1 MRFLALADGKD
12 KTNIDEQQDKEL
24 LELGSRLS
32 DLENKVD
39 LNNKNFVDY
48 KNEPNIDKD
57 LAHFIDL
64 TVDNS
69 IAADNMTVNSANIN
83 DITSKNIEANTITVD
98 IIKTDDIASDNITT
112 DNIETNTITGT
123 TATLDGITSK
133 NIVTDNIK
141 SDTAKFNTLTIDN
154 ATITT
159 FNINDIDTNDIKTE
173 TIEATKAQME
183 ELAADKATIN
193 IIESDAAHLR
203 WIQAHNITFDGSQ
216 NELEPYYM
224 HIEPQDTPSET
235 DFRVIELPYFDTG
248 DYYLS
253 LRHPGADIAWWS
265 VIVHNN
271 HNNITVSYSRRITD
285 IAGADIPNPTLSEFY
300 VHDYFSN
307 TPRLYIK
314 TYVGGNLYWQNQSLN
329 KETQPIIHDDWP
341 IDIAS
346 FGALNYKC
354 LHDGATWYTKHVD
367 IIRNQSANWASLFLI
382 PGTWAEAERRQV
394 EFNGLVDVPWKFYLP
409 DQSLNTTD
417 EVTFKNI
424 VIKPLE
430 GKWVY
435 NKEDALMGMN
445 PETIGND
452 GQLNAAKNIIETE
465 ELIKWNGKVGTTQ
478 NNHTIVDGT
487 IFREQ
492 GYTQTSDHVYEKRDV
507 YTYDTVEWNNKL
519 VRTDTLAVRRKADDA
534 IITSNAP
541 IMGQY
546 EDEGQV
552 VWNEYR
558 YVFPDIMNGNLP
570 AFEVWID
577 RQLADGSWTQ
587 RLLQTTVDQT
597 EYTNYIRHKQEFEY
611 GTIDYDVYSFDN
623 YHNPIKYLGDVTEGR
638 WNAGD
643 IHVTKKTNPPNSAE
657 PAYDGNLEVDGTT
670 TLHDN
675 VTVVKADGT
684 KVDNV
689 TINATEANI
698 NATDLNI
705 EVDNDKNVVVKG
717 NSVTEITGNDTT
729 TINGNKTA
737 TIDGDTVTT
746 IDGTKQDTVNEN
758 FTLHVGGDITETATN
773 KDITLTNDNTLNAV
787 NNTVTLT
794 GKDLLNATDREVEVD
809 NEKHTYKS
817 IEFIGH
823 NESETDFNFLI
834 RDNVEIGK
842 EDDPHDL
849 VVHGTITP
857 DNIAFEGD
865 AGDNIRLRDVDGK
878 ILMQAEKCAEVI
890 DGVLQSEDK
899 LITADVLGTWN
910 GEVSDAIAGGTYP
923 ITEIGDKS
931 TVHGDINVEKTLEA
945 QHIKA
950 RETIDT
956 VDLFARQNAVIEKDV
971 TIHGNLVVDGKVLAA
986 DKESLNTSADY
997 AILRKDVPT
1006 GLGASMK
1013 SGLVVHNFDGNGTSA
1028 SIAVD
1033 KDGTFRVANTAAE
1046 HTTDYTNTSYWSDTG
1061 IYYEGISTTQKDVD
1075 KGAIV
1080 KQDADD
1086 YEAVLYNGK
1095 YYHNTEN
1102 TKWYELYLAN
1112 DRLTFDINNPIT
1124 DDALVVVLSGLAKHQ
1139 IIYYRTLSI
1148 TVIDDNA
1155 DQPILTR
1162 AESDDFYDKAPLMW
1176 DANNNK
1182 AVKIIDDAP
1191 PKKNL
1196 TIVTQIDM
1204 DSGELS
1210 YKWGK
1215 AGSGAGAVLVM
1226 TQAEYDTRVL
1236 ITNMD
1241 DDEYIPNNALV
1252 CISDADNEYLNG
1264 EE

>member
-1 MRFLALADGKD
+1 MRFLALEPGKD
-12 KTNIDEQQDKEL
+12 RTHIDEQQDKEL

-39 LNNKNFVDY
+39 LNNKNFLDY

-57 LAHFIDL
+57 LAHFVDL
-64 TVDNS
+64 NVDNS
-69 IAADNMTVNSANIN
+69 ITALDATLTNANIN
-83 DITSKNIEANTITVD
+83 NTISKNIEANTATID
-98 IIKTDDIASDNITT
+98 IIKTDDITSDNITA
-112 DNIETNTITGT
+112 DNIDTNTIKGT
-123 TATLDGITSK
+123 AATLD
-133 NIVTDNIK
+133 NIQSLTVKTNDIK
-141 SDTAKFNTLTIDN
+141 SDTAEFNTLTIDN

-159 FNINDIDTNDIKTE
+159 FNITDIDSDNIKTE

-183 ELAADKATIN
+183 ELSSDKATIG

-203 WIQAHNITFDGSQ
+203 WIQAHNITYDGSQ

-224 HIEPQDTPSET
+224 HIEPQDMPSET

-271 HNNITVSYSRRITD
+271 HNNITVSYSRRTTD
-285 IAGADIPNPTLSEFY
+285 LAGADIPNPTLSEMY
-300 VHDYFSN
+300 VFDYFSN

-341 IDIAS
+341 IDIAKY
-346 FGALNYKC
+346 GALPYKC
-354 LHDGATWYTKHVD
+354 LHDGATWYTKHID
-367 IIRNQSANWASLFLI
+367 IIRNGSADKASLFLI
-382 PGTWAEAERRQV
+382 PGTWSEAERRQV
-394 EFNGLVDVPWKFYLP
+394 EYNGLVDVPWKFYLP
-409 DQSLNTTD
+409 DQPLNTTD

-424 VIKPLE
+424 VIKPLD

-452 GQLNAAKNIIETE
+452 GQLNAAKNLIETE

-478 NNHTIVDGT
+478 DNHTIVDGT
-487 IFREQ
+487 IFRDQ

-519 VRTDTLAVRRKADDA
+519 TRTDTLAVRRKDDDA

-541 IMGQY
+541 IIGTY

-552 VWNEYR
+552 LWTEYR
-558 YVFPDIMNGNLP
+558 YVFPDIMNGNLS

-577 RQLADGSWTQ
+577 RQLADGSWAQ
-587 RLLQTTVDQT
+587 RMLQTTVDQT
-597 EYTNYIRHKQEFEY
+597 KYTNYIRHKEEFEY
-611 GTIDYDVYSFDN
+611 GQIDYDLYSFDS
-623 YHNPIKYLGDVTEGR
+623 YHNPIEYIGNIREGR

-643 IHVTKKTNPPNSAE
+643 IHVTKKANPPNSAE
-657 PAYDGNLEVDGTT
+657 PAYGGNLEVDGTT

-675 VTVVKADGT
+675 VFVLKADGT

-689 TINATEANI
+689 AVNAEETSINATN
-698 NATDLNI
+698 LNI
-705 EVDNDKNVVVKG
+705 EVDNDKNVTVKG
-717 NSVTEITGNDTT
+717 NSVREITGNDTT
-729 TINGNKTA
+729 TINGDKT
-737 TIDGDTVTT
+737 
-746 IDGTKQDTVNEN
+746 DTVN
-758 FTLHVGGDITETATN
+758 GDITETATN
-773 KDITLTNDNTLNAV
+773 KDVTLTNDSTLNAV

-794 GKDLLNATDREVEVD
+794 GKDILNAAEREVEAES
-809 NEKHTYKS
+809 EKHTYKS
-817 IEFIGH
+817 MEFVGH

-842 EDDPHDL
+842 EDDKHDL
-849 VVHGTITP
+849 MVHGKIKSEYIGLAG
-857 DNIAFEGD
+857 NEGD
-865 AGDNIRLRDVDGK
+865 GVRLRNIDGEIMMK
-878 ILMQAEKCAEVI
+878 AEPVAEVV
-890 DGVLQSEDK
+890 DRVLQLEDK
-899 LITADVLGTWN
+899 LVTADVLAKYK
-910 GEVSDAIAGGTYP
+910 GEVSDGTFP
-923 ITEIGDKS
+923 ITEIGDNS
-931 TVHGDINVEKTLEA
+931 TVHGDINVEKTLDA

-950 RETIDT
+950 RETVDT

-986 DKESLNTSADY
+986 DKESLNTAADY

-1046 HTTDYTNTSYWSDTG
+1046 HTTDYTNVSYWSDTG

-1102 TKWYELYLAN
+1102 TKWYELYLDN
-1112 DRLTFDINNPIT
+1112 NKLVFDINNPIT
-1124 DDALVVVLSGLAKHQ
+1124 DGALVIALSGLTKHQ

-1162 AESDDFYDKAPLMW
+1162 AESDDIYDKAPLMW

-1182 AVKIIDDAP
+1182 AVKIINDAP

-1196 TIVTQIDM
+1196 TIVTQIDK

-1215 AGSGAGAVLVM
+1215 AGSGGAGAVLVM

-1236 ITNMD
+1236 ITDMD
-1241 DDEYIPNNALV
+1241 NEEYIPNNALV